1 MLGEHDAKG
10 RSSVLIKTED
20 VAWTS
25 SSFNLSDHH
34 VLLDSLALQELSE
47 RVSETQRAG
56 YTRRSSIHDPDMSR
70 LQLNIRN
77 IQNDFLE
84 GCAGYCIVRG
94 LGALDRSSWASAFR
108 LLSLLLGDLL
118 PQDGT
123 GLLLKEVKD
132 RGTKVGEGV
141 SSRFSDSRYGGVH
154 TDGAEVPFPLPDY
167 FGLLCVN
174 RALRGGSIQLLSAA
188 AVYRFLEV
196 GYPTHLAT
204 LRQPF
209 HFDRRG
215 DLGQN
220 GERTIAKPVF
230 FTSGS
235 IICATY
241 LREYINVG
249 HSHPEVSDL
258 TEEQVAALNALD
270 AMLQDPHLKVEG
282 YLNPGEAIFINNL
295 RLFHGRTMFEDH
307 REPDKKRLM
316 LRTWISARH

>member
-1 MLGEHDAKG
+1 MD
-10 RSSVLIKTED
+10 VLMKTED
-20 VAWTS
+20 AAWTA

-34 VLLDSLALQELSE
+34 ILLDNLALQELSE
-47 RVSETQRAG
+47 WGSGAQR
-56 YTRRSSIHDPDMSR
+56 DPDMSR
-70 LQLNIRN
+70 LQLNLRN
-77 IQNDFLE
+77 LQNDFLE
-84 GCAGYCIVRG
+84 GWPGYCIVRG
-94 LGALDRSSWASAFR
+94 LGALERSSWASAFR

-154 TDGAEVPFPLPDY
+154 TDGAEVPFPLPNY

-174 RALRGGSIQLLSAA
+174 RALRGGSIQLLSAT
-188 AVYRFLEV
+188 AVYRFLEA
-196 GYPTHLAT
+196 GYPGSLAT

-215 DLGQN
+215 DLGPN

-230 FTSGS
+230 FRSGTT
-235 IICATY
+235 ICATY
-241 LREYINVG
+241 LREYINIG
-249 HSHPEVSDL
+249 HSHPEVPDL
-258 TEEQVAALNALD
+258 TGEQVAALNTLD
-270 AMLQDPHLKVEG
+270 ATLQDPSLKVEG

>member
-1 MLGEHDAKG
+1 MD
-10 RSSVLIKTED
+10 VLMKTRD
-20 VAWTS
+20 VAWTR

-34 VLLDSLALQELSE
+34 ILLDSLALEELSE
-47 RVSETQRAG
+47 WVSEDQPAG
-56 YTRRSSIHDPDMSR
+56 YTPRSGIRNADMSR
-70 LQLNIRN
+70 LQLTIRN
-77 IQNDFLE
+77 LQDDFLE
-84 GCAGYCIVRG
+84 GWPGYCIVRG
-94 LGALDRSSWASAFR
+94 VGALDRSSWASAFR
-108 LLSLLLGDLL
+108 LLSLLLGNLL
-118 PQDGT
+118 PQDGS

-174 RALRGGSIQLLSAA
+174 RAPRGGSIQLLSAA

-196 GYPTHLAT
+196 GYPSSLAM

-215 DLGQN
+215 DLGPN
-220 GERTIAKPVF
+220 CERTIAKPVF
-230 FTSGS
+230 FSSGTN
-235 IICATY
+235 ICATY
-241 LREYINVG
+241 LREYINIG
-249 HSHPEVSDL
+249 HSHPEAPGL
-258 TEEQVAALNALD
+258 TEEQVAALNTLD
-270 AMLQDPHLKVEG
+270 AMLQDPRLKVEG

-295 RLFHGRTMFEDH
+295 HLFHGRTMFEDH
-307 REPDKKRLM
+307 PEPDKKRLM